1 MRQSSPERLP
11 QPTPQTADESNA
23 VPLIPPPPPPPAV
36 IPARLEQM
44 LLRWRAANAW
54 QLDII
59 RPGWLRAEPVKTE
72 QTQIMASFVYV
83 ARETAS
89 GREIRSSV
97 EAATE
102 QAAIMALLNRNML
115 VLSIQERVGKQGRTS
130 GGRVALADLV
140 IFTRQ
145 LATMIDAGLA
155 MVQSLQALAEQ
166 TTNKVMRDVIH
177 DVCARVEGGDS
188 FSDALKKHPKA
199 FSRLYVCMV
208 AAGEK
213 GGLLAEILARLAT
226 YLENTA
232 RLRKKVKSATMYPA
246 VVTVVAILIT
256 IFLLVKVVP
265 VFGEI
270 FRSFNATLPAPT
282 MYLIMVSDIVKRY
295 LFLVLLAGGGAVYGW
310 IYFIKTPT
318 GRWIWDSRRIK
329 LPVFG
334 AIAHK
339 ICLARFA
346 RTLASLVRSGV
357 PILEVLQI
365 VSQTVG
371 NVVMEKAIKTTSTD
385 IEQGESIAT
394 ALAKHPVFPS
404 MIVRMVT
411 AGEQT
416 GKLDS
421 MLERIAD
428 FLDEE
433 IETTLS
439 GLTALIEP
447 ILIVFLGV
455 VIGGMVICM
464 FLPIFKLPEIVSR

>member
-1 MRQSSPERLP
+1 
-11 QPTPQTADESNA
+11 
-23 VPLIPPPPPPPAV
+23 
-36 IPARLEQM
+36 
-44 LLRWRAANAW
+44 
-54 QLDII
+54 
-59 RPGWLRAEPVKTE
+59 
-72 QTQIMASFVYV
+72 MASFAYV

-89 GREIRSSV
+89 GREIRSAV

-102 QAAIMALLNRNML
+102 QAAITALLNRNLL
-115 VLSIQERVGKQGRTS
+115 VVSIQEKIGKKGRTG

-166 TTNKVMRDVIH
+166 TTNKVMRDVIK
-177 DVCARVEGGDS
+177 DVCARVESGDS
-188 FSDALKKHPKA
+188 FSEALQKHPKA

-226 YLENTA
+226 YLENAA
-232 RLRKKVKSATMYPA
+232 RLRKKVKSAMMYPT
-246 VVTVVAILIT
+246 VVTIVAICIT

-270 FRSFNATLPAPT
+270 FASFGANLPAPT
-282 MYLIMVSDIVKRY
+282 QYLVNISNIVKKY
-295 LFLVLLAGGGAVYGW
+295 LLFLIVAGGAGVYAW
-310 IYFIKTPT
+310 LRFIKTPP
-318 GRWIWDSRRIK
+318 GRQFWDSRRIK
-329 LPVFG
+329 LPIFG
-334 AIAHK
+334 PLAHK
-339 ICLARFA
+339 ICLARFT
-346 RTLASLVRSGV
+346 RTLASLIRSGV

-371 NVVMEKAIKTTSTD
+371 NVVMEKSIKTAAGD
-385 IEQGESIAT
+385 IERGEGISV
-394 ALAKHPVFPS
+394 ALAKHPIVPA
-404 MIVRMVT
+404 MIIRMIT

-416 GKLDS
+416 GKIDN
-421 MLERIAD
+421 MLERISD

-433 IETTLS
+433 IETTFS

-455 VIGGMVICM
+455 VVGGT
-464 FLPIFKLPEIVSR
+464 